1 MNKQTYYLIADIIQ
15 RYRTWIIVKD
25 TELLVE
31 MRILQDGVLKTLF
44 YKGLSLQS
52 YRDHYSFR
60 KKRTWKINEY
70 DLNQGLAA
78 LCKKDP
84 SGQPAFPAAER
95 DPPAGLHAL
104 PCTAQQPRTAR
115 AGGAGAAAGAQY
127 PRGNGGRFLIFENSS
142 GFSRQFVV
150 SYERFGR

>member
-25 TELLVE
+25 TEQLVE
-31 MRILQDGVLKTLF
+31 VRILQDGVLKPLF

-52 YRDHYSFR
+52 YRDHYSFK

-78 LCKKDP
+78 LCKKIRAP
-84 SGQPAFPAAER
+84 RVELR
-95 DPPAGLHAL
+95 RAL
-104 PCTAQQPRTAR
+104 SPGMMSNT
-115 AGGAGAAAGAQY
+115 
-127 PRGNGGRFLIFENSS
+127 L
-142 GFSRQFVV
+142 
-150 SYERFGR
+150 

>member
-31 MRILQDGVLKTLF
+31 MRILQDGVLKPLF

-78 LCKKDP
+78 LCRKDP
-84 SGQPAFPAAER
+84 SEKGTLTRR
-95 DPPAGLHAL
+95 DVEYIIEKASFGIIKLEL
-104 PCTAQQPRTAR
+104 
-115 AGGAGAAAGAQY
+115 
-127 PRGNGGRFLIFENSS
+127 SD
-142 GFSRQFVV
+142 
-150 SYERFGR
+150 YEY

>member
-31 MRILQDGVLKTLF
+31 MRILQDGVLKPLF

-70 DLNQGLAA
+70 DLNQELAA
-78 LCKKDP
+78 LCRKDP
-84 SGQPAFPAAER
+84 SAKGRVEKGTLTRR
-95 DPPAGLHAL
+95 DVEYIIEKASFGIIKLDL
-104 PCTAQQPRTAR
+104 
-115 AGGAGAAAGAQY
+115 
-127 PRGNGGRFLIFENSS
+127 SD
-142 GFSRQFVV
+142 
-150 SYERFGR
+150 YEY

>member
-25 TELLVE
+25 TEQLVE
-31 MRILQDGVLKTLF
+31 MRILHDGVLKPLF

-78 LCKKDP
+78 LCRKDL
-84 SGQPAFPAAER
+84 SAKGRVEKGTLTQR
-95 DPPAGLHAL
+95 DVEYIIEKASFGIIKLEL
-104 PCTAQQPRTAR
+104 
-115 AGGAGAAAGAQY
+115 
-127 PRGNGGRFLIFENSS
+127 SD
-142 GFSRQFVV
+142 
-150 SYERFGR
+150 YEY

>member
-31 MRILQDGVLKTLF
+31 MRILHDGVLKPLF
-44 YKGLSLQS
+44 NKGLSLQS
-52 YRDHYSFR
+52 YRDHYSFK

-78 LCKKDP
+78 LCRKDP
-84 SGQPAFPAAER
+84 SAKGRVEKGTLTRR
-95 DPPAGLHAL
+95 DVEYIIEKA
-104 PCTAQQPRTAR
+104 
-115 AGGAGAAAGAQY
+115 
-127 PRGNGGRFLIFENSS
+127 S
-142 GFSRQFVV
+142 
-150 SYERFGR
+150 FGIIKLELSDYKY

>member
-1 MNKQTYYLIADIIQ
+1 
-15 RYRTWIIVKD
+15 
-25 TELLVE
+25 

-84 SGQPAFPAAER
+84 SAKDRVEKGTLTQR
-95 DPPAGLHAL
+95 DVEYIIEKASFGIIKLEL
-104 PCTAQQPRTAR
+104 
-115 AGGAGAAAGAQY
+115 
-127 PRGNGGRFLIFENSS
+127 SD
-142 GFSRQFVV
+142 
-150 SYERFGR
+150 YEY

>member
-31 MRILQDGVLKTLF
+31 MRILQDGVLKPLF

-52 YRDHYSFR
+52 YR

-78 LCKKDP
+78 LCRKDP
-84 SGQPAFPAAER
+84 SAKGRVEKGTLTRR
-95 DPPAGLHAL
+95 DVEYIIEKASFGIIKLDL
-104 PCTAQQPRTAR
+104 
-115 AGGAGAAAGAQY
+115 
-127 PRGNGGRFLIFENSS
+127 SD
-142 GFSRQFVV
+142 
-150 SYERFGR
+150 YEY

>member
-1 MNKQTYYLIADIIQ
+1 MNKKTYYLIADIIQ

-25 TELLVE
+25 TEQLVE
-31 MRILQDGVLKTLF
+31 MRILHNGVLKPLF

-78 LCKKDP
+78 LCKKR
-84 SGQPAFPAAER
+84 SK
-95 DPPAGLHAL
+95 
-104 PCTAQQPRTAR
+104 
-115 AGGAGAAAGAQY
+115 
-127 PRGNGGRFLIFENSS
+127 
-142 GFSRQFVV
+142 RQ
-150 SYERFGR
+150 G